1 MNVDVQRLLLLDVFV
16 QGQVV
21 QGHGQHPARR
31 HGGNEFRRELDV
43 VALFRL
49 EDRFQMTALLEAFH
63 EVPEM
68 GIKPRS
74 RPVDAQFGTEGR
86 NAAETGQLIPIGL
99 IEIDVMECLAVVFDQ
114 GQGLMGPADG
124 GAGFLVISSAGR
136 IFERPVLAF
145 QIGK

>member
-1 MNVDVQRLLLLDVFV
+1 MRSS
-16 QGQVV
+16 
-21 QGHGQHPARR
+21 
-31 HGGNEFRRELDV
+31 
-43 VALFRL
+43 ALR
-49 EDRFQMTALLEAFH
+49 
-63 EVPEM
+63 
-68 GIKPRS
+68 
-74 RPVDAQFGTEGR
+74 GR